1 VNDAG
6 TLVKSPSLRKHGPL
20 ARLAQNEAAS
30 GEPPL
35 DDYMLRVMR
44 DENADPY
51 RRDAIAKAAAPYCH
65 PHLTPRPL
73 AN

>member
-1 VNDAG
+1 
-6 TLVKSPSLRKHGPL
+6 VKSPSLRKHRPL

-44 DENADPY
+44 DENDQAV
-51 RRDAIAKAAAPYCH
+51 R
-65 PHLTPRPL
+65 
-73 AN
+73 

>member
-35 DDYMLRVMR
+35 DDYKLRARV
-44 DENADPY
+44 
-51 RRDAIAKAAAPYCH
+51 
-65 PHLTPRPL
+65 LWGTGL
-73 AN
+73 AFLGDVGFWHVWDITR